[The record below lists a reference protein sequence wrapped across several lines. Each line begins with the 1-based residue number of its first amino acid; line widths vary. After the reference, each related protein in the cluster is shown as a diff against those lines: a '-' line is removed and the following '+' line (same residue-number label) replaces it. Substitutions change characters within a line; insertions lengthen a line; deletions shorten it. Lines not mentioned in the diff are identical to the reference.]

1 VSSAAR
7 TAPHRTAPHRTAS
20 DASKMLYLSVA
31 IATEIPTEEI
41 ASTRTTARSSIGK
54 LVRFQISEANP
65 MQARTTAVGSS
76 MRASARVS
84 GARA

>member
-1 VSSAAR
+1 
-7 TAPHRTAPHRTAS
+7 
-20 DASKMLYLSVA
+20 
-31 IATEIPTEEI
+31 
-41 ASTRTTARSSIGK
+41 
-54 LVRFQISEANP
+54 VRFQISEASP